1 MKLQDL
7 KDRGGF
13 VPQAPI
19 PVEVTWTRKGP
30 DGAEA
35 SDTFTIH
42 VLRQSFGT
50 IERLLLTDSKDPDRS
65 QSARFI
71 AETIRLGDKG
81 KEVITY
87 ADAYALEPS
96 LAGVFLKAINEVNG
110 TARAEPK
117 N

>member
-7 KDRGGF
+7 KDKGGF

-19 PVEVTWTRKGP
+19 PMEVTWTRTV
-30 DGAEA
+30 DGSEV

-81 KEVITY
+81 KEVISY

>member
-7 KDRGGF
+7 KDKGGF
-13 VPQAPI
+13 VPSAPI
-19 PVEVTWTRKGP
+19 PMEVTWARTGP
-30 DGAEA
+30 DGEL

-42 VLRQSFGT
+42 VKRQSFGS
-50 IERLLLTDSKDPDRS
+50 IERLLLTDPKDQDRS

-71 AETIRLGDKG
+71 AETILLGDKG
-81 KEVITY
+81 KEAISY
-87 ADAYALEPS
+87 AEAYALEPS

-110 TARAEPK
+110 SARNEPK

>member
-7 KDRGGF
+7 KDKGGF
-13 VPQAPI
+13 VPSAPV
-19 PVEVTWTRKGP
+19 PVEVTWTRAGP
-30 DGAEA
+30 DGAEV

-42 VLRQSFGT
+42 VKRQSFGA
-50 IERLLLTDSKDPDRS
+50 IERLLLVDDKDKDRS

-71 AETIRLGDKG
+71 AETVCLGEKG
-81 KEVITY
+81 KEAISY